1 MLISFPLVI
10 LQNFIRSPTVKKIY
24 TITIGVSLL
33 QFCFGVGFA
42 ISLLS
47 HPQLDSL
54 LYFGLGRLSAYAL
67 LQSSQTTDLRLCL
80 LPVLSLA
87 LVHLLSPH

>member
-33 QFCFGVGFA
+33 QFCFGVGFVT
-42 ISLLS
+42 SLLS
-47 HPQLDSL
+47 HLQLDSL

-87 LVHLLSPH
+87 LVHLLSPR